1 MTTSTTLRSERLAAV
16 SPLRLLRQRMDA
28 LLEQVGSGS
37 LNIDS
42 ILLQSD
48 LDEVSGVLYVCKLVE
63 VVPSIGKV
71 KARQLLARMN
81 VSETE
86 QTGNLTMDQR
96 NKLVQLIVSANRVQN
111 GCFGYFRR
119 FDRSR
124 AIRSSISVTVSAKS
138 SLIST

>member
-1 MTTSTTLRSERLAAV
+1 MTTSTKLHSERLAAV
-16 SPLRLLRQRMDA
+16 LPLKLLRERMDA

-42 ILLQSD
+42 MLLQND
-48 LDEVSGVLYVCKLVE
+48 LDLATDVLYVCKLVE
-63 VVPSIGKV
+63 VVPGIGKV

-96 NKLVQLIVSANRVQN
+96 NNLVQLIATEVSA
-111 GCFGYFRR
+111 
-119 FDRSR
+119 S
-124 AIRSSISVTVSAKS
+124 
-138 SLIST
+138 

>member
-1 MTTSTTLRSERLAAV
+1 MTTSTKLHSERLAAV
-16 SPLRLLRQRMDA
+16 SPLKLLRWRMDA

-42 ILLQSD
+42 LLLQND
-48 LDEVSGVLYVCKLVE
+48 LDLAIDVLYVCKLVE
-63 VVPSIGKV
+63 VVPGIGKV

-96 NKLVQLIVSANRVQN
+96 NNLVQLIATEVSA
-111 GCFGYFRR
+111 
-119 FDRSR
+119 S
-124 AIRSSISVTVSAKS
+124 
-138 SLIST
+138 